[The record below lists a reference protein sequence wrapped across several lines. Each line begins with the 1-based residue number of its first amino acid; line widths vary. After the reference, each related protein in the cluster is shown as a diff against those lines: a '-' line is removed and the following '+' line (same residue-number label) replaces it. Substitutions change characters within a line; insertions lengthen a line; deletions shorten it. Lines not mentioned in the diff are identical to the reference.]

1 MPRESHLRQVNG
13 ATIQLDRID
22 IKILAAL
29 QVDGRM
35 TNLKLAELVGLS
47 ATPCLQRVRRLE
59 GAGYIRSY
67 EAVVDM
73 ARLAPH
79 FLAFIQ
85 VKVASQRFEDMKRL
99 ERYIRSS
106 PLILE
111 CYRIGSEFDYL
122 LKSVARDVCQHQE
135 LIDELL
141 SDEIGV
147 LHVASFIALGNI
159 KQSRSIPIGLLEPS
173 LKLAG
178 GM

>member
-1 MPRESHLRQVNG
+1 
-13 ATIQLDRID
+13 
-22 IKILAAL
+22 
-29 QVDGRM
+29 
-35 TNLKLAELVGLS
+35 
-47 ATPCLQRVRRLE
+47 
-59 GAGYIRSY
+59 
-67 EAVVDM
+67 M
-73 ARLAPH
+73 ARLTPH